1 MIRNKIFSVL
11 IIISLVSLLFSGCI
25 QDTEPNDKIDHS
37 ALNDELTQSISL
49 ASSYFIRMTND
60 DGMITYEY
68 DPFTNISSFENY
80 NILRH
85 AGTIYAM
92 MQTYNQTKDE
102 LLLKAAQRSITYLL
116 DQIKPFND
124 TLCVVYNDAVK
135 LGGSALAL
143 IALVEYTKVTGDEQ
157 YLSTMKSLSD
167 YLILSQKPTG
177 EFISKRY
184 YSTEKISSFVSSYYP
199 GEAVLALCR
208 LYSLTKD
215 TMYLDA
221 ATLAAQ
227 YLILDRDADVSIENL
242 NHDHWLLMGLN
253 ELYRFQPN
261 QIYLDHA
268 TKISLAIIRFQRNE
282 YDRLAEKESW
292 LGSYYTP
299 PRSTPTAT
307 RSEGLLASYQ
317 LFSAFS
323 RNQTLIN
330 SIAYAINLSIHFQL
344 QMQYTTETMKDQNH
358 SSWGIGGFKESV
370 TDPTIRN
377 DYVQHNICAVIGF
390 YQLLTMDPSFSQNIL
405 TFQNKIQNTKL
416 NCTLLESSL
425 ILGSE
430 FLMHNQK
437 PEGNFNYEYDFIN
450 KKQST
455 SDSEVRQAGALWGIA
470 LLHRQLPNANL
481 MESFVN
487 GFEFFKNHTV
497 SEDNE
502 TRYIVYPSDSSS
514 GRTGTIAL
522 VCLAIIDFLRSDKS
536 INDSLEEELRSDL
549 DNYLD
554 FLLTLRMPNGLF
566 HQTYYHHNGS
576 GFGDS
581 SPYFDGETL
590 LAMCKAYNYIDRTDL
605 KEAIIETAEQ
615 CHKNYIIEA
624 LQRDTDSS
632 TTKGFFQ
639 WGIMSFYEM
648 LQTEWKGLDQ
658 YPEIIIDL
666 ADWMIDV
673 HRTLD
678 RTRNTAYAHEGIIH
692 AYGTAQ
698 QVGDGFHELK
708 FKQVIDEGL
717 YKLTSWQ
724 VGGPI
729 PNEYL
734 QHNPTTDP
742 IALGGIMNHKE
753 EPYLRIDVTQHQM
766 HAVILALNHVYDC

>member
-1 MIRNKIFSVL
+1 MIHNKIFSVL

-25 QDTEPNDKIDHS
+25 QDTELNDKIDHS

-157 YLSTMKSLSD
+157 YLSTMNGLSD
-167 YLILSQKPTG
+167 YLILSQKSTG

-184 YSTEKISSFVSSYYP
+184 YSTGKISSFVSSYYP

-215 TMYLDA
+215 TMLLDA

-317 LFSAFS
+317 LFTAFS
-323 RNQTLIN
+323 RNQTLIS

-344 QMQYTTETMKDQNH
+344 QMQYTTETMQDQNH

-370 TDPTIRN
+370 TDSTIRN
-377 DYVQHNICAVIGF
+377 DYVQHNICAIIEF
-390 YQLLTMDPSFSQNIL
+390 YQLLTMDSSFSQNIL
-405 TFQNKIQNTKL
+405 SFQNNILNTEL
-416 NCTLLESSL
+416 NCTILDSSL
-425 ILGSE
+425 DNGID
-430 FLMHNQK
+430 FLIANQK
-437 PEGNFNYEYDFIN
+437 SEGNFNYEYDFIN
-450 KKQST
+450 QKQSNN
-455 SDSEVRQAGALWGIA
+455 DNEVRQAGALWSIGFLYRERPSKN
-470 LLHRQLPNANL
+470 LL
-481 MESFVN
+481 ETFVK
-487 GFEFFKNHTV
+487 GFDFFKEHTI
-497 SEDNE
+497 STHNE
-502 TRYIVYPSDSSS
+502 TQWIMYPSESSY

-522 VCLAIIDFLRSDKS
+522 VCLSLIDFLRSDELS
-536 INDSLEEELRSDL
+536 NDSLRSELHLHL
-549 DNYLD
+549 DRYMN
-554 FLLTLRMPNGLF
+554 FLLSLRMQNGLF
-566 HQTYYHHNGS
+566 HQNYYHQNGS

-590 LAMCKAYNYIDRTDL
+590 LAMCKAYNYMDRTDL
-605 KEAIIETAEQ
+605 KPMIIETAEQ

-624 LQRDTDSS
+624 LQRDADSS

-639 WGIMSFYEM
+639 WGIMSYYEM

-673 HRTLD
+673 HKTLD
-678 RTRNTAYAHEGIIH
+678 RTRNTAYAYEGIIH

-734 QHNPTTDP
+734 QNNPTTDP

-766 HAVILALNHVYDC
+766 HAVILALNHVYE